1 MPARKWKFE
10 DYDYLEVLFNKITQ
24 QLIMILIWYWTSS
37 AIAELFFLN
46 IAVFCIL
53 TVLFSFIFLSTK
65 MNTFFAF
72 ALAIVSSFGSIQA
85 FRIFKLKRKKD

>member
-1 MPARKWKFE
+1 
-10 DYDYLEVLFNKITQ
+10 
-24 QLIMILIWYWTSS
+24 
-37 AIAELFFLN
+37 
-46 IAVFCIL
+46 
-53 TVLFSFIFLSTK
+53 